1 MMREIYIEREKKSER
16 VRFLHLHLESP
27 PCAPCLL
34 RYEPEQIRVQ
44 SRRNSTYIHIRIHT
58 YTDTHAYARTYVHTC
73 MHIYAEAGT
82 RPIRTH
88 AHKRV
93 AEGRERKRIVC
104 VRENGH
110 GVPRTQEEGGGERHR
125 GNNKERGDERGMQG
139 LQGCGFVDET
149 ECVCVR
155 VRRHACAVHTMQK
168 KKGQRRRGGQ
178 CRRSMLMTQETP
190 RRHPTHGHGGNSVKG
205 FGFRMQLFYGVGL
218 GFVV

>member
-1 MMREIYIEREKKSER
+1 M
-16 VRFLHLHLESP
+16 H
-27 PCAPCLL
+27 
-34 RYEPEQIRVQ
+34 
-44 SRRNSTYIHIRIHT
+44 
-58 YTDTHAYARTYVHTC
+58 THAHNVHTC

-88 AHKRV
+88 AHKRGAV
-93 AEGRERKRIVC
+93 GGERKKIERERERMGTALREREKR
-104 VRENGH
+104 
-110 GVPRTQEEGGGERHR
+110 GGGERHR